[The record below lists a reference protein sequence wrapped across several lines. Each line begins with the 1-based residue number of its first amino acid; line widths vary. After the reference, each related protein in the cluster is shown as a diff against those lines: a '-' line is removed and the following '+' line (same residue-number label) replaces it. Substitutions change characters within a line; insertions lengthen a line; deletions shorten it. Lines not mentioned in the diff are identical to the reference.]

1 MKEKIGVVLIVLLF
15 LLYGYATFFMEDE
28 DPVSDFD
35 LGYQAAQDD
44 LLDWFDKDHWYYFEI
59 WSSGYDEGYSEGLR
73 DGFSAFR

>member
-15 LLYGYATFFMEDE
+15 LLSGYVTFFIEDE
-28 DPVSDFD
+28 EPVSDFD

-44 LLDWFDKDHWYYFEI
+44 LLDWFDEDHWYYSEI

-73 DGFSAFR
+73 DGLSAFR